1 MIRRL
6 AVGAALVVMAA
17 CALLSLVVALPFLA
31 VGYVVDL
38 MRVRRRDPVDEHWL
52 TAAAVLTPD
61 HPDLPH
67 AADCDCAECTYA
79 KFAAIIRDFYEEP
92 TR

>member
-1 MIRRL
+1 MRRL
-6 AVGAALVVMAA
+6 AVAAAVVVMAA
-17 CALLSLVVALPFLA
+17 CALAAMVVALPFIV

-38 MRVRRRDPVDEHWL
+38 LRVRRRDPVDEHWL

-67 AADCDCAECTYA
+67 AADCDCAECVYV
-79 KFAAIIRDFYEEP
+79 KFAEIVAQLREEP

>member
-1 MIRRL
+1 MRRL
-6 AVGAALVVMAA
+6 AVAAALVVMAA
-17 CALLSLVVALPFLA
+17 CAAVALVVALPFLV

-38 MRVRRRDPVDEHWL
+38 IRVRRRDPVDEHWL
-52 TAAAVLTPD
+52 TAAALLAPD

-67 AADCDCAECTYA
+67 VDDCDCEDCTDERFAEIVA
-79 KFAAIIRDFYEEP
+79 DFYEE